1 MLILKSDD
9 VRKALPMGQTIA
21 AMKDAYAAL
30 SDKRAQVPLR
40 VRLPVTP
47 HHGVSLFMPA
57 FVEDQAGEALA
68 VKIVSVFPENNKL
81 DLPIIHAAVLVLEA
95 HTGRVLAVLEGGAL
109 TAIRTGAG
117 CGAATDLLSRPD
129 SRVAAIFGAGVQ
141 GRTQL
146 EAICSVRSI
155 QKVWIYDPNKTNVET
170 FIREMAG
177 KGTIPDDLHAAENP
191 QEAINEADIISTATT
206 SNTPVIPTSG
216 LKPGV
221 HINAVGSYTPEMQ
234 EIPSEV
240 ILRALLTVDSK
251 DAVLGESGD
260 LLQPIEQGLIT
271 SDHIHAEIGE
281 LVLGRKKG
289 RVDDQQITVF
299 KSVGVAVQDAM
310 AGRLALEN
318 AQKMGLGE
326 TVDW

>member
-1 MLILKSDD
+1 
-9 VRKALPMGQTIA
+9 
-21 AMKDAYAAL
+21 
-30 SDKRAQVPLR
+30 
-40 VRLPVTP
+40 
-47 HHGVSLFMPA
+47 
-57 FVEDQAGEALA
+57 LA
-68 VKIVSVFPENNKL
+68 VKIVSVFPENTKL
-81 DLPIIHAAVLVLEA
+81 DLPTIHAAVLVLEP
-95 HTGRVLAVLEGGAL
+95 HTGRVLAVLEGGVL

-117 CGAATDLLSRPD
+117 CGAATDLLARPD

-155 QKVWIYDPNKTNVET
+155 KKVWIYDPNKTNVET

-177 KGTIPDDLHAAENP
+177 NGPIPKDLFAAKNA
-191 QEAINEADIISTATT
+191 QEAIIDSDIISTATT
-206 SNTPVIPTSG
+206 SYTPVFAASD
-216 LKPGV
+216 LKSGV
-221 HINAVGSYTPEMQ
+221 HINAVGSFTPEMQ

-240 ILRALLTVDSK
+240 IQQAQVIVDSK

-281 LVLGRKKG
+281 LVLGRKTG

-299 KSVGVAVQDAM
+299 KSVGVAVQDAV

-326 TVDW
+326 TVEW